1 MKLSKLLKVLVG
13 VLTAWVVIAPL
24 LLGGL
29 WFFMLPFMALA
40 NQNYGDPGPIFF
52 MLFGI
57 FMFVAML
64 TAFLRSGMGI
74 FYLTHVILNREGND
88 TARVLLGV
96 GAFFLPFIAMPF
108 YFFLYIW
115 PEQPPAWALRKA
127 QPEATPEA
135 SSETAA

>member
-1 MKLSKLLKVLVG
+1 MKLSKLLKVLIG

-29 WFFMLPFMALA
+29 WLFMFPFMMLSSRS
-40 NQNYGDPGPIFF
+40 YGDPGPLFF

-64 TAFLRSGMGI
+64 TTFMRWGMAI

-88 TARVLLGV
+88 AARVLLGV
-96 GAFFLPFIAMPF
+96 GAFFLPVIAMPF

-127 QPEATPEA
+127 PQEILSEVPA
-135 SSETAA
+135 ETAA